1 MLHVH
6 GTTPLS
12 KILIWDG
19 DNMAKKENPV
29 DEPKNNE
36 TPETPVSEPK
46 NNETPETPKPKE
58 KETKIF
64 SERFKGKKLIG
75 MNGVEISFDKDG
87 FVEGELDESQ
97 KQRLISI
104 GFCEKEVEV

>member
-1 MLHVH
+1 
-6 GTTPLS
+6 
-12 KILIWDG
+12 
-19 DNMAKKENPV
+19 MAKKENSV
-29 DEPKNNE
+29 DEPKKD
-36 TPETPVSEPK
+36 ETPVSEPTVG
-46 NNETPETPKPKE
+46 NPVGEPKKDEGGSSEKKE
-58 KETKIF
+58 RKIF